1 MLEHLLTELTEKL
14 QLPLNLEKN
23 TLGYYTITL
32 NQETELL
39 FKELQPGFTCKS
51 LIAEI
56 PKENPLEDLY
66 ILLMRA
72 NFLGQGTKNGAI
84 AIDENVK
91 NIIFT
96 MSVPEDLQYRLFK
109 DKVEEFVNYLNY
121 WKKCI
126 TDEKY
131 KK

>member
-1 MLEHLLTELTEKL
+1 M
-14 QLPLNLEKN
+14 
-23 TLGYYTITL
+23 
-32 NQETELL
+32 L
-39 FKELQPGFTCKS
+39 FKELQTGFTCKS